1 MCSTVLGMRRRP
13 FLSSLAQNPRL
24 ASLTVENSCKY
35 FPELTTI
42 KFWSWTLRG
51 SCSWYFTQQRQ
62 CGCGQYVLHEFS
74 RRTSSA
80 VFDIGPLIRGSFFG
94 QSNRKDAARVREVFS
109 SWVRFVD
116 NAQGQH
122 FTLSL
127 RP

>member
-1 MCSTVLGMRRRP
+1 MDRAAGTLLNRGNADVGH
-13 FLSSLAQNPRL
+13 
-24 ASLTVENSCKY
+24 T
-35 FPELTTI
+35 ELE
-42 KFWSWTLRG
+42 
-51 SCSWYFTQQRQ
+51 C
-62 CGCGQYVLHEFS
+62 YVLHAFS

-122 FTLSL
+122 FRLSL